1 MKILVFDIWGDYAH
15 FKKIYATTSAL
26 TYLVPPKT
34 SLYGFVGAI
43 LGLEKTGNQY
53 LKPFQNKQCLMGIG
67 VPNRMR
73 LQRINM
79 NLRPD
84 IGPWKTG
91 ETPKPTM
98 MEFVYRPY
106 YRVYFSHK
114 DEGLFQ
120 ELVERLVERT
130 PVYTPTLGLA
140 SLVSN
145 FKIITVEHTEPKQ
158 IGETVDIKSLIPMKK
173 FNQFDKAMIRQN
185 GNEIIEQSLYPV
197 EMDLDRNVTERDDI
211 LLDRTGKTIP
221 AIVSNFYKL
230 SNIQSNV
237 VLF

>member
-26 TYLVPPKT
+26 TYVVPPKT

-43 LGLEKTGNQY
+43 LGLEKNGNQY
-53 LKPFQNKQCLMGIG
+53 LKPFQDKQCLMGIG
-67 VPNRMR
+67 VPNRLR

-79 NLRPD
+79 NLRPG

-91 ETPKPTM
+91 DTPKPTL

-120 ELVERLVERT
+120 ELWERLENRT

-140 SLVSN
+140 SLISN
-145 FKIITVEHTEPKQ
+145 FKVITVQQSEPKLV
-158 IGETVDIKSLIPMKK
+158 GESVGIKSLIPMKQFK
-173 FNQFDKAMIRQN
+173 QFDRTKMLQN
-185 GNEIIEQSLYPV
+185 GNEVIEQSLYPV
-197 EMDLDRNVTERDDI
+197 EMDLERNVTERDDI
-211 LLDRTGKTIP
+211 LLDRTGKVIP
-221 AIVSNFYKL
+221 AVVSEFYEL